1 MTHLA
6 RITKTK
12 PTQIVHDVFVQKS
25 EMISIRNLLVFF
37 NKTLDCELLSMDDLK
52 TGAVYCQVMH
62 RLFPKSILIEK
73 VKFYTHSKVDF
84 KLNFRL
90 LLNCFEKLKVTR
102 YLPVEELILGHS
114 HYDLCNWMYKFF
126 QTNDN
131 GREYD
136 AKKVRKNSSIGL
148 SRGPKFVGMTSH
160 ANAMQK
166 CQSMIF
172 NYIKDPNKYERR
184 SCLGSISYDR
194 INFTKTLPDKQIIK
208 QKSKPPPKKS
218 AIFLEFHP
226 ESKYVPLPS
235 ESEDELNLGGQQ
247 SFRQNK
253 LLDKLSSDEKVLTR
267 AFFTIEMSNNPRSLK
282 NGRDSTGFKSLKALS
297 NKCNQYIIDLQT
309 KVLII
314 NDLKCKIRSLAT
326 TIKELTEK
334 FKNMEQV
341 LIKYGDNPTC
351 AVQKIK
357 NILFLDPQ
365 MAAVPLRRPHRRR
378 DFKESYHSEEKAFTI
393 EFSNNPKSLKNG
405 RDPTNFRS
413 LSNKCDHYISDHQT
427 KVLIINDLK
436 CKIRRLDTK
445 IRELTEKWNNME
457 HVFIKYSNNPTC
469 AVKNMK
475 NILFID
481 PQVAAVPPRR
491 PHEKGETNHDA
502 ASHFKVQLIKEGSF
516 IKHQTMPND
525 KVYCH
530 LMPSRHSKE
539 TKTCIEFVS
548 KKSVDSFND
557 DPSRNHMNRSSNDP
571 TILNCHSKRYTKHAL
586 DSLVEDEQH
595 NTRSRSPVGMHCCHI
610 RDWTDIP
617 AGHQDRRCS
626 EERDSCN
633 KKIVNIKSP
642 TRIPKMVK
650 SHGCNIDIE

>member
-12 PTQIVHDVFVQKS
+12 PTQNVQDVFVQKS

-73 VKFYTHSKVDF
+73 VKFYTHSKVEF
-84 KLNFRL
+84 KTNFRL
-90 LLNCFEKLKVTR
+90 LQNSFEKLKVTR

-136 AKKVRKNSSIGL
+136 AKKVRKNSAIGL
-148 SRGPKFVGMTSH
+148 SRGPKFVGMTRN

-166 CQSMIF
+166 CQSMNF
-172 NYIKDPNKYERR
+172 NHIKDPNKYERR
-184 SCLGSISYDR
+184 SCLGSISCDR
-194 INFTKTLPDKQIIK
+194 INFKKTLPDKQIIK

-218 AIFLEFHP
+218 SVFLEFHP

-253 LLDKLSSDEKVLTR
+253 ILDKLSSEEKVLTR
-267 AFFTIEMSNNPRSLK
+267 AFFTIEMTNK
-282 NGRDSTGFKSLKALS
+282 NGRDSTSFKSLKALS
-297 NKCNQYIIDLQT
+297 NKCKQYIIDLHT

-314 NDLKCKIRSLAT
+314 DDLKCKIRSLAK

-357 NILFLDPQ
+357 NILFMNPQ
-365 MAAVPLRRPHRRR
+365 MAAVPLRRPHRRG
-378 DFKESYHSEEKAFTI
+378 DFKESSHSEEKAFTI
-393 EFSNNPKSLKNG
+393 EFSNNPKSL
-405 RDPTNFRS
+405 RS

-445 IRELTEKWNNME
+445 LRELTEKWNNME
-457 HVFIKYSNNPTC
+457 HIFIKYSNNPTC

-481 PQVAAVPPRR
+481 PQVAAVPPRG

-502 ASHFKVQLIKEGSF
+502 ASHFKVQLIREGSF
-516 IKHQTMPND
+516 IKHQTMP
-525 KVYCH
+525 
-530 LMPSRHSKE
+530 PRRSKE

-548 KKSVDSFND
+548 KKSYDRDPKSPDSVDSFND
-557 DPSRNHMNRSSNDP
+557 DPRHNHMNRLSNDT
-571 TILNCHSKRYTKHAL
+571 TILNCQGHCHSRLRHYSKNYARHAL
-586 DSLVEDEQH
+586 DSLVEDEH
-595 NTRSRSPVGMHCCHI
+595 HTRRSRSPVGMYCCHI
-610 RDWTDIP
+610 GDWTDMP

-626 EERDSCN
+626 EERDLCIA
-633 KKIVNIKSP
+633 KIVNIKSP